1 MADCPERQVLLDNI
15 CLLACE
21 FSKLCDSQCLRLG
34 FDVLTINKCPKF
46 HIDHVASRLLCN
58 YRGVGTE
65 YSFLNDQNRPAE
77 VFFAPNCSAF
87 VLRGTKWPTVCPNKL
102 VHRSPEINHES
113 ETRFLLA
120 LDPVDLGY
128 ADVM

>member
-1 MADCPERQVLLDNI
+1 MADCPERQVLVDNI

-21 FSKLCDSQCLRLG
+21 FSRLCDSQCLRLG
-34 FDVLTINKCPKF
+34 FDVLTTNKCPKF

-77 VFFAPNCSAF
+77 VFLHLIVQRLCSGAQSGPLF
-87 VLRGTKWPTVCPNKL
+87 VPTSLYIGRQKL
-102 VHRSPEINHES
+102 I
-113 ETRFLLA
+113 TRVKQDFYWHLIR
-120 LDPVDLGY
+120 
-128 ADVM
+128 